1 MFRKRRALAGLLA
14 ALGLAS
20 APVGGCSRSKGADPA
35 QVTDAGPDAEP
46 FVPAEPAESAAAA
59 PPSPTSPTPAPS
71 PGSSAEA
78 ASAPEIKA
86 PEGRPAPPEGYVTM
100 KVMNVVVTSQG
111 NAVLLA
117 DEAEERIVPIFVGGT
132 EGLSIEL
139 RLRTKRYQR
148 PLTHDL
154 LDSLVGKLGG
164 ELVKVQ
170 VDAIRGSV
178 FVGSVFVKQ
187 AGKLIE
193 VDARPSDA
201 IALALGKRA
210 PIFVAEKVLDA
221 SSIKKRDLLRDDGDP
236 DRVELPPAPPEPM
249 TL

>member
-20 APVGGCSRSKGADPA
+20 APVGGCSRSKSADPA

-46 FVPAEPAESAAAA
+46 LAPAESAAAA
-59 PPSPTSPTPAPS
+59 APSPPSPTPS
-71 PGSSAEA
+71 SSAEA

-100 KVMNVVVTSQG
+100 KVMNVVATSQG

-170 VDAIRGSV
+170 VDEIRGSV

>member
-1 MFRKRRALAGLLA
+1 
-14 ALGLAS
+14 
-20 APVGGCSRSKGADPA
+20 
-35 QVTDAGPDAEP
+35 
-46 FVPAEPAESAAAA
+46 
-59 PPSPTSPTPAPS
+59 
-71 PGSSAEA
+71 
-78 ASAPEIKA
+78 
-86 PEGRPAPPEGYVTM
+86 M

>member
-46 FVPAEPAESAAAA
+46 LAPAESAAAA
-59 PPSPTSPTPAPS
+59 PPSPPS
-71 PGSSAEA
+71 PSSSAEA

>member
-46 FVPAEPAESAAAA
+46 LAPAESAAAA
-59 PPSPTSPTPAPS
+59 PPSPPS
-71 PGSSAEA
+71 PSSSAEA

-100 KVMNVVVTSQG
+100 KVMNVVATSQG